1 MNPQVCQK
9 EGEMQ
14 SATNRQN
21 GLQARYRSL
30 LFPMLLLIC
39 LVPLGTAQ
47 NMVNVPV
54 DPANRVA
61 LKGHQPAWANAQNDQ
76 GSVPADLKL
85 EALTIVLNRP
95 PKVEAAYTQLL
106 EDQQNPKSPNYH
118 HWLTPVETGQR
129 FGATA
134 HDIDAV
140 TGWLQT
146 QGLTVDSVSN
156 SKVRITFSGTAASV
170 ANAFG
175 GEMHYFQVGEEKRI
189 SLTSAPQIP
198 AALSA
203 VIRVVSG
210 LSTVHL
216 YPQHHVSSDIGLS
229 PDGTFTCGGGVE
241 CNFIF
246 PGDFATI
253 YNLKGITGGI
263 TGAGQTIAIIGR
275 SQVCASDIT
284 GFTTIAAIPVISP
297 TLVVPTTGNPPA
309 AAVCTGNTSG
319 DQQEATLD
327 ITRSGSVAP
336 GAAIKLV
343 ASGGVTNGAD
353 GVDIATQ
360 YVVDTSSVGATIMS
374 ISFGSCETSSGFVYV
389 PLYNG
394 LFQQAAGEGISVF
407 VSAGDSGA
415 AGCDASF
422 QPPPASQ
429 VLSPNSICAS
439 SYATCVGGT
448 EFADASNPS
457 QYWSGMN
464 GTGFSSALSYIPE
477 GAWNEPGTAS
487 PFTVAGTGG
496 GVSGFIATP
505 SWQTGTGVPSA
516 RTGRYTP
523 DVAFSASG
531 HDGYFACL
539 AANGAC
545 SMTTLNGVVFFEGTS
560 AAAPDMAGIAALLN
574 QSQGSAQGLLNPNLY
589 TLAATPTNG
598 VFNDVTVSSSAVS
611 GCVVTTPSMC
621 NNSTPSLTTG
631 LTPGFSGYLI
641 GTGYDEATGLG
652 SINVA
657 NLLANWG
664 PAGTTPSQTTLQTSA
679 ATIPF
684 TSSSSVTFTATAAPA
699 SGTGMP
705 TGRVTFFNGTSTL
718 GTASLSNGTA
728 TFIWLPK
735 SAGSYSITAKYLG
748 DSTYAGSTSSG
759 LTQEVVDVLV
769 TGTST
774 LAVSSGSS
782 GTVTFTV
789 TPTPGTG
796 FAPSVQMTCSV
807 SPALAGCALSPASFT
822 ANGATTS
829 TLTITAV
836 QPGTTMRMVPPGMF
850 LLLGSLLPLGG
861 LVRLR
866 RKRGS
871 TRWTGLGLVVTLSV
885 FTLWLA
891 GCGGGGSNNNT
902 PKGSYT
908 VTVTTTAT
916 SGAITINPIPAMV
929 SLTVQ

>member
-9 EGEMQ
+9 EGEMR
-14 SATNRQN
+14 SAMILRKTQ
-21 GLQARYRSL
+21 QAPYRSS
-30 LFPMLLLIC
+30 FVHMLLLLC
-39 LVPLGTAQ
+39 LVPLGNAQ
-47 NMVNVPV
+47 NMVNAPV
-54 DPANRVA
+54 DPANRIA
-61 LKGHQPAWANAQNDQ
+61 LKNHQPAWANAQNDQ
-76 GSVPADLKL
+76 GAVPADLKL

-95 PKVEAAYTQLL
+95 PKVEAAYTKFLA
-106 EDQQNPKSPNYH
+106 DQQNPNSPNYH

-129 FGATA
+129 FGAAA
-134 HDIDAV
+134 HDIAAV
-140 TGWLQT
+140 SGWLQA

-156 SKVRITFSGTAASV
+156 SKVRITFSGTAATV

-175 GEMHYFQVGEEKRI
+175 GEMHYFQVGEEKRV

-210 LSTVHL
+210 LATVHV
-216 YPQHHVSSDIGLS
+216 YPQHHMSSDISLS
-229 PDGTFTCGGGVE
+229 PDGSFTCGGVP
-241 CNFIF
+241 CYFIL
-246 PGDFATI
+246 PGDFSTI
-253 YNLKGITGGI
+253 YNVKGVTGGI
-263 TGAGQTIAIIGR
+263 NGAGQTIAIIGR

-284 GFTTIAAIPVISP
+284 GFDGIAAVTINGPK
-297 TLVVPTTGNPPA
+297 LVVPTTGNPPA

-327 ITRSGSVAP
+327 VTRSGSVAQ

-343 ASGGVTNGAD
+343 ASGGTATAD
-353 GVDIATQ
+353 GVDVATQ
-360 YVVDTSSVGATIMS
+360 YVVDTASLGATVMS
-374 ISFGSCETSSGFVYV
+374 ISFGGCEANFGQLGVSFYD
-389 PLYNG
+389 N

-422 QPPPASQ
+422 QTPPAIQS
-429 VLSPNSICAS
+429 LSPNAICAS

-448 EFADASNPS
+448 EFADTASPS
-457 QYWSGMN
+457 QYWGSN

-487 PFTVAGTGG
+487 PFIVAGTGG

-505 SWQTGTGVPSA
+505 TWQTGTGVPSA

-531 HDGYFACL
+531 HDGYLACL

-545 SMTTLNGVVFFEGTS
+545 SITPTAITGVVIFSGTS

-574 QSQGSAQGLLNPNLY
+574 QSQGSAQGSLNPNLY

-598 VFNDVTVSSSAVS
+598 VFNDVTVASSAVS
-611 GCVVTTPSMC
+611 GCAVTTPSMC
-621 NNSTPSLTTG
+621 NNSTPALTTG
-631 LTPGFSGYLI
+631 INPGFSGYLV

-664 PAGTTPSQTTLQTSA
+664 PTGTTPSQTMVQTSA
-679 ATIPF
+679 ATVPLG
-684 TSSSSVTFTATAAPA
+684 TSVTFTVTVAPT
-699 SGTGMP
+699 SGTGTP
-705 TGRVTFFNGTSTL
+705 TGRVTFL
-718 GTASLSNGTA
+718 DGTATLASVPLSNGTA
-728 TFIWLPK
+728 TYSSSLLA
-735 SAGSYSITAKYLG
+735 AGVHSITAAYGG
-748 DSTYAGSTSSG
+748 DSTFAKSTSSA
-759 LTQEVVDVLV
+759 LSQAVVNV
-769 TGTST
+769 TVTESAMT

-782 GTVTFTV
+782 GTLTFTV

-796 FAPSVQMTCSV
+796 FAPSVQMTCTV

-836 QPGTTMRMVPPGMF
+836 KPGTMQRMVTPGIF
-850 LLLGSLLPLGG
+850 LLAATFLPLGG
-861 LVRLR
+861 FVMLS
-866 RKRGS
+866 RKRSGK
-871 TRWTGLGLVVTLSV
+871 RWAGMVLILTLSM

-891 GCGGGGSNNNT
+891 GCGGGSNNNT

-908 VTVTTTAT
+908 VTVNATAT
-916 SGAITINPIPAMV
+916 AGAITITPKPV
-929 SLTVQ
+929 SLSLTVQ